1 MKLDDQSLIAG
12 TDLVKRYEHRC
23 RLWYDGEYGGSIAFD
38 RVMEREVGLY
48 IAYGYSDIATF
59 VRRAKARGRLR
70 HPHLLPVLDFG
81 VTADNVPYFTE
92 PSVETVALEHILRS
106 VKEPYPLL
114 MPQLVK
120 A

>member
-81 VTADNVPYFTE
+81 VTADNV
-92 PSVETVALEHILRS
+92 RR
-106 VKEPYPLL
+106 
-114 MPQLVK
+114 
-120 A
+120 